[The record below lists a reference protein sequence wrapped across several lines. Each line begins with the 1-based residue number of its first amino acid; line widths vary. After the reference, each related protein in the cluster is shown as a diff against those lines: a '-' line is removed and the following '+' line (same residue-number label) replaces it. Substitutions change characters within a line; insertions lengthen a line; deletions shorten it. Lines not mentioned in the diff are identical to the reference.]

1 MDFPTP
7 LATHAET
14 VRPEWIDYNGHM
26 NVAYYVLVFDHA
38 TDVLFD
44 ALGLDE
50 AYRARTNHSLFAVEQ
65 HILYEG
71 EVGLGAPLRV
81 ESRVLGVDGK
91 RLHFGHEMFHATE
104 GRRAATIELMAV
116 HIDLGIRRTAPFPP
130 ERRRVLDIAAAAHAR
145 LAPADWVGRRVSLA
159 PRPR

>member
-7 LATHAET
+7 LATHTET

-44 ALGLDE
+44 ALGLDA
-50 AYRARTNHSLFAVEQ
+50 AYRARTNNSLFAVES
-65 HILYEG
+65 HILYQG

-104 GRRAATIELMAV
+104 NRRAATIELMAV
-116 HIDLGIRRTAPFPP
+116 HIDLSVRRTTPFPAD
-130 ERRRVLDIAAAAHAR
+130 RRPLLDAAAAAHAH
-145 LAPADWVGRRVSLA
+145 LPPADWAGRHISFDR
-159 PRPR
+159 RPR

>member
-38 TDVLFD
+38 TDTLFD
-44 ALGLDE
+44 ALGLGAD
-50 AYRARTNHSLFAVEQ
+50 YRQSTDLTLFAVES
-65 HILYEG
+65 HILYQH

-91 RLHFGHEMFHATE
+91 RLHFGHEMYHATE
-104 GRRAATIELMAV
+104 GWRAATIELMAV
-116 HIDLGIRRTAPFPP
+116 HIDLGTRRTSPFPP
-130 ERRRVLDIAAAAHAR
+130 ERRRALDAAAAAHAR
-145 LAPADWVGRRVSLA
+145 LPAADWAGRSISLA
-159 PRPR
+159 PRSR

>member
-7 LATHAET
+7 FAAHAET

-38 TDVLFD
+38 TDALFD
-44 ALGLDE
+44 ALELGA
-50 AYRARTNHSLFAVEQ
+50 AYRHGAGLTLFAVES
-65 HILYEG
+65 HILYER
-71 EVGLGAPLRV
+71 ELALGDPLRV

-91 RLHFGHEMFHATE
+91 RLHFGHEMFHADA
-104 GRRAATIELMAV
+104 GWRAATIELMAV
-116 HIDLGIRRTAPFPP
+116 HVDLATRRTSPFPP
-130 ERRRVLDIAAAAHAR
+130 ERRRAIDAAAIAHAR
-145 LAPADWVGRRVSLA
+145 LPAADWAGRRISLA

>member
-7 LATHAET
+7 LAVHAET

-38 TDVLFD
+38 TDALFE
-44 ALGLDE
+44 ALGLG
-50 AYRARTNHSLFAVEQ
+50 AGYRQAHDLTLFAVES
-65 HILYEG
+65 HILYAR
-71 EVGLGAPLRV
+71 EVALGDRLRV

-91 RLHFGHEMFHATE
+91 RLHFGHEMFHAGE
-104 GRRAATIELMAV
+104 GWRAATIELMAV
-116 HIDLGIRRTAPFPP
+116 HVDLATRRTAPFPP
-130 ERRRVLDIAAAAHAR
+130 DRRQAIDRAAAAHAS
-145 LAPADWVGRRVSLA
+145 LSAADWVGRRVALA